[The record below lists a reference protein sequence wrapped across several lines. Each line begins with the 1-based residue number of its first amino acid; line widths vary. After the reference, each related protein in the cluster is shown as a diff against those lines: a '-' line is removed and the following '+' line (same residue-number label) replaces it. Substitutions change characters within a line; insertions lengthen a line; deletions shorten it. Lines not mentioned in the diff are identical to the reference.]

1 MGSLEAEPNV
11 LRIAIVGTGIAGLT
25 AAIAL
30 RKLPHVKVELYEKAT
45 ELKEIGAS
53 ITLGPNGLRTLQRL
67 DLEDC
72 ISSEVGYRGPNPIS
86 RFYRHW
92 KTNEIIGEDFYED
105 VHEELHYTARF
116 HRGHLQQALLKHVP
130 RDTIHLKKKLVS
142 VTLAHEDD
150 GEVRMEFADGSTA
163 VADLLVGADGISSGV
178 RQSFAP
184 DFELE
189 WSGHTAFRGIFPA
202 SLVDDIPG
210 VPLDSTH
217 WWGPDTNF
225 FATRL
230 ARDLFT
236 VQGGIYADPKD
247 EAAIRKF
254 RDGGQWDK
262 EADIQLL
269 REKYVDWNPVV
280 KQLSEVCP
288 HVRYYPNYF
297 CGSSLPTWI
306 FGGRVTL
313 IGDAAH
319 AHGGAFATGG
329 SLAIDDA
336 YALFLSLQ
344 TILPPSSSSSF
355 SSSSPTIKPSPSQ
368 ILAALQLYE
377 NTRRPHAV
385 KLLKVVH
392 ANNEMKT
399 RKIITAT
406 QETDREL
413 RDRAKR
419 GSNTTWLHEHDVVGA
434 FEEVVRRRKG
444 VDGR

>member
-1 MGSLEAEPNV
+1 MGSLGVEPNV
-11 LRIAIVGTGIAGLT
+11 LQVAIVGTGIAGLT

-30 RKLPHVKVELYEKAT
+30 RKHPNINVELYEKAT

-67 DLEDC
+67 GLEDC
-72 ISSEVGYRGPNPIS
+72 ISDKVGYRGPNPIS

-105 VHEELHYTARF
+105 VSEPLHYTARF

-130 RDTIHLKKKLVS
+130 RETIHLKKKLVNAT
-142 VTLAHEDD
+142 VED
-150 GEVRMEFADGSTA
+150 GNYVKMEFQDGSTA
-163 VADLLVGADGISSGV
+163 TADLLIGADGIGSGV
-178 RQSFAP
+178 RKSFAP

-189 WSGHTAFRGIFPA
+189 WSGHTAFRGIFDA
-202 SLVDDIPG
+202 SLVESIEG

-230 ARDLFT
+230 AQNLFT

-247 EAAIRKF
+247 PVAIAKF

-280 KQLSEVCP
+280 KSLSEVTP
-288 HVRYYPNYF
+288 NVRYYPNYF

-336 YALFLSLQ
+336 YALYLAL
-344 TILPPSSSSSF
+344 TTELPTSATEKPSSEN
-355 SSSSPTIKPSPSQ
+355 IMR
-368 ILAALQLYE
+368 ALKLYE
-377 NTRRPHAV
+377 GTRRPHAV

-399 RKIITAT
+399 RKIITET
-406 QETDREL
+406 QETDLEL
-413 RDRAKR
+413 RARAKR
-419 GSNTTWLHEHDVVGA
+419 GSNTTWLHEHDVVTS
-434 FEEVVRRRKG
+434 FEDARAASLKAENRMA
-444 VDGR
+444 

>member
-1 MGSLEAEPNV
+1 MGSVEEEPNV

-67 DLEDC
+67 GLEDC
-72 ISSEVGYRGPNPIS
+72 ISDKVGYRGPNPIS

-105 VHEELHYTARF
+105 VSEPLHYTARF

-142 VTLAHEDD
+142 ATVQD
-150 GEVRMEFADGSTA
+150 GDCGVKMEFGDGSTA
-163 VADLLVGADGISSGV
+163 MADLLIGADGIGSGV
-178 RQSFAP
+178 RKSFAP

-202 SLVDDIPG
+202 SFVDGIEG

-230 ARDLFT
+230 AQNLFT

-247 EAAIRKF
+247 PAAIKKF

-336 YALFLSLQ
+336 YALYLSLE
-344 TILPPSSSSSF
+344 TILPSTSSSTPSS
-355 SSSSPTIKPSPSQ
+355 KPSSLDIQ
-368 ILAALQLYE
+368 RALKLYE
-377 NTRRPHAV
+377 DTRRPHAV

-399 RKIITAT
+399 RKIITST
-406 QETDREL
+406 QETDEEL
-413 RDRAKR
+413 RARAKR
-419 GSNTTWLHEHDVVGA
+419 GSNTTWLHEHDVVRA
-434 FEEVVRRRKG
+434 FEEVKRGGTKV
-444 VDGR
+444 